1 MKGFWEHIIT
11 LNDDLEPCIRI
22 RYTAPMTEAALF
34 ELMTM
39 PKWTIKFSDDDIR
52 EVDAKLSFGKPGR
65 SIPVK

>member
-1 MKGFWEHIIT
+1 
-11 LNDDLEPCIRI
+11 
-22 RYTAPMTEAALF
+22 MTEASLF